1 MSYHYVDSGLDNVY
15 LENGYTIHQTP
26 YGEGVSIHDT
36 DGLHKMLG
44 SWLVDL
50 PRPLN
55 GAELRFLRVQ
65 MDMTQKSLAG
75 IMGEDEQAL
84 RRWEKYRTKPIR
96 GSADR
101 LVRALYNEYVGGD
114 GKLRQMV
121 ERLAELDQV
130 EVGTIHLREDHNHWQ
145 IAA

>member
-1 MSYHYVDSGLDNVY
+1 MAYHYIDSGLDNVY
-15 LENGYTIHQTP
+15 LENGFTVHQTP

-44 SWLVDL
+44 ELLVEL

-65 MDMTQKSLAG
+65 MDMTQKALAG
-75 IMGEDEQAL
+75 VMGEDEQAL
-84 RRWEKYRTKPIR
+84 RRWEKARSKPIR

-101 LVRALYNEYVGGD
+101 LLRALYNEYVGGD
-114 GKLRQMV
+114 GTLRGMV

-130 EVGTIHLREDHNHWQ
+130 EVAPIRLREDHNHWQ

>member
-36 DGLHKMLG
+36 DGLHRMLAD
-44 SWLVDL
+44 WLIDL

-55 GAELRFLRVQ
+55 GAELRFLRIQ
-65 MDMTQKSLAG
+65 MDMTQRSLSAV
-75 IMGEDEQAL
+75 MGEDEQAL
-84 RRWEKYRTKPIR
+84 RRWEKARSKPIR
-96 GSADR
+96 GAADR

-114 GKLRQMV
+114 GTLRSMV

-130 EVGTIHLREDHNHWQ
+130 EVAAIHLREDQNHWQ

>member
-15 LENGYTIHQTP
+15 LENGYTVHQTP

-36 DGLHKMLG
+36 EGLHKMLG
-44 SWLVDL
+44 DVLVDL

-65 MDMTQKSLAG
+65 MDMTQKSLAA
-75 IMGEDEQAL
+75 IMGEDEQAV
-84 RRWEKYRTKPIR
+84 RRWEKARTKPIR

-101 LVRALYNEYVGGD
+101 LVRALYSEYAGGD
-114 GKLRQMV
+114 GKLRGIV

-130 EVGTIHLREDHNHWQ
+130 EVRAIHLREDHNHWQ

>member
-15 LENGYTIHQTP
+15 LENGYTVHTTP

-36 DGLHKMLG
+36 GGLHRMLG
-44 SWLVDL
+44 DLLVDL
-50 PRPLN
+50 PRPLS

-65 MDMTQKSLAG
+65 MDMTQRALASV
-75 IMGEDEQAL
+75 MGEEEQTL
-84 RRWEKYRTKPIR
+84 RRWEKARSKPIR
-96 GSADR
+96 GAADR
-101 LVRALYNEYVGGD
+101 LIRVLYNEYVGGD
-114 GKLRQMV
+114 GTVRQMV

-130 EVGTIHLREDHNHWQ
+130 EVSAIHLREDHDQWQ

>member
-15 LENGYTIHQTP
+15 LENGYIVHQTP

-36 DGLHKMLG
+36 EGLHRMLG
-44 SWLVDL
+44 DWLVDL

-65 MDMTQKSLAG
+65 MDMTQKTLAS

-84 RRWEKYRTKPIR
+84 RRWEKGRNKPIR

-101 LVRALYNEYVGGD
+101 FVRALYKDFMGED
-114 GKLRQMV
+114 GSIRKMA
-121 ERLAELDQV
+121 ERLADLDQV
-130 EVGTIHLREDHNHWQ
+130 EVVPIRLREDHDHWQ